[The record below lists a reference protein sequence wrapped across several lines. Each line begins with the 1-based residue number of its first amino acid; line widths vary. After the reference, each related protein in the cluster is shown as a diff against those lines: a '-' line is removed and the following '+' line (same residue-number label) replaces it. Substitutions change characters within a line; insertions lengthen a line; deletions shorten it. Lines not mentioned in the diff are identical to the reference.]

1 LGKQKAPKAP
11 DPYAV
16 AAAQTKSNKET
27 AEYNAALN
35 RIDQSNPYSS
45 VSYTQNGVDP
55 KTGAPIYKQSTTF
68 TPQLQGL
75 FDSQMNTQQG
85 IADATTNLLGL
96 LPQQAFDPNS
106 VGDQSDIRKRSFD
119 SQMAMLKPQF
129 EEGWKN
135 LEGTMS
141 DRGIPIG
148 SEVWQG
154 ETTRFDTARDGAQLA
169 AARSADQDASN
180 EHQRLLGNALQQY
193 NMPYQQL
200 SALMGNGQAA
210 GTGSQSPFAQSQSA
224 GTDVAGNIWNAYNAN
239 VNRANQSNGQ
249 LWNGIAGVGQAALM
263 MSDVRLKRDIKRIGA
278 LPSGLPTYEFRYLWS
293 DDIQTGVMAQEA
305 MRMFPDAVVM
315 HDSGY
320 LAVDYSKLA

>member
-1 LGKQKAPKAP
+1 MGKRTPKAP

-68 TPQLQGL
+68 TPQLQSL
-75 FDSQMNTQQG
+75 FDSQMQTQQG
-85 IADATTNLLGL
+85 IADATTNILGM

-106 VGDQSDIRKRSFD
+106 VGDQSDIRKRSFE
-119 SQMAMLKPQF
+119 SQMAMLKPQW
-129 EEGWKN
+129 EEGWRN
-135 LEGTMS
+135 LEGTMN
-141 DRGIPIG
+141 DRGLPVG
-148 SEVWQG
+148 SEIWSN
-154 ETTRFDTARDGAQLA
+154 ESNRYDRARNDSQLA
-169 AARSADQDASN
+169 AGRAADQDASN

-210 GTGSQSPFAQSQSA
+210 NMGSQNPFAQSNSA
-224 GTDVAGNIWNAYNAN
+224 NTDVAGNVWKAYEAKAAAAQN
-239 VNRANQSNGQ
+239 SN
-249 LWNGIAGVGQAALM
+249 NALM
-263 MSDVRLKRDIKRIGA
+263 
-278 LPSGLPTYEFRYLWS
+278 SGLLGAGKL
-293 DDIQTGVMAQEA
+293 GVSAYTA
-305 MRMFPDAVVM
+305 GMF
-315 HDSGY
+315 G
-320 LAVDYSKLA
+320 